1 MTRKVL
7 LVDCANLFIR
17 CFAAF
22 PQMNV
27 NGEQIGGCIGFL
39 KTLRRLVA
47 DISPSEVY
55 VIWESG
61 GSQRRRSLLPEYK
74 LNRKPERLNRFYG
87 DDIPE
92 TDENRQRQMV
102 LLLHMLKTI
111 PVCQIYVPN
120 CEGDD
125 VIAYLSRGRFK
136 DAEKVIASSDKD
148 MYQLLDEKTIVYNFH
163 KKTFV
168 THTDVFEDLRIRT
181 YNFAIAKAICGDATD
196 NVPGI
201 KGVGFKTVAKRI
213 PLLGGETEVTLD
225 EVHAYCT
232 SHLGEAKMYR
242 DVVEGKADIARNWK
256 LVYLDGGMLSA
267 SQVSKIDGQVDTFE
281 PSIDKMALIKHLARE
296 GVTDFDVDGFCY
308 SFRCIEGVQFVNR
321 SGK

>member
-1 MTRKVL
+1 MRKVL
-7 LVDCANLFIR
+7 LMDTMNLFIR

-47 DISPSEVY
+47 DISPSHVY
-55 VIWESG
+55 AIWESG
-61 GSQRRRSLLPEYK
+61 GSQRRRKLLPEYK
-74 LNRKPERLNRFYG
+74 MNRKPERLNRFYG

-92 TDENRQRQMV
+92 SDENRQLQMS
-102 LLLHMLKTI
+102 LLLQILRTV

-125 VIAYLSRGRFK
+125 VIGYLSHGRFK
-136 DAEKVIASSDKD
+136 DTEKVIASSDKD
-148 MYQLLDEKTIVYNFH
+148 MYQLLDDKTTVYNFH

-168 THTDVFEDLRIRT
+168 THQDVFEDLRIKT
-181 YNFAIAKAICGDATD
+181 FNFAIAKAICGDPGD

-232 SHLGEAKMYR
+232 SHLGEAKIYR
-242 DVVEGKADIARNWK
+242 DIVEGKNDIVRNWR
-256 LVYLDGGMLSA
+256 LVYLDGSMLSA
-267 SQVSKIDGQVDTFE
+267 SQISKIDTLVDTFK
-281 PSIDKMALIKHLARE
+281 PNIDKMALIKHLARE
-296 GVTDFDVDGFCY
+296 GVNDFDADFFTY
-308 SFRCIEGVQFVNR
+308 SFRCIDDVQFVNR